1 MLYEF
6 TSENRVVIFFYYCIK
21 SQALISKLR
30 DFRANY
36 CLSSQNQSLRTW
48 VIEKLHIVYPSTR
61 QGDPLVRDGAHIY
74 VGSDI
79 QTFNDFSLWSNV

>member
-36 CLSSQNQSLRTW
+36 CLSSQNQSLRT
-48 VIEKLHIVYPSTR
+48 
-61 QGDPLVRDGAHIY
+61 
-74 VGSDI
+74 
-79 QTFNDFSLWSNV
+79 